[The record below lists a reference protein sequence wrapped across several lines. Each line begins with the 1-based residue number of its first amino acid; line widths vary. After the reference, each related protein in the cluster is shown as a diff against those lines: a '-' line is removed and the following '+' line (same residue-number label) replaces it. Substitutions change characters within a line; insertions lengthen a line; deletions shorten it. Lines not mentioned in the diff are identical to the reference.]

1 MLAPR
6 ESRSRDCRRL
16 DELWRFRFDPGG
28 QGVTQAWWR
37 GPLPGAREMAVPASY
52 NDLVT
57 DTAER
62 EHVGDVWYQRDVWV
76 PAAWAGQRIVARC
89 DAATHHGT
97 MWPARSGSP
106 SMPAGT
112 RRSRPT

>member
-6 ESRSRDCRRL
+6 DSRSRDCRRL
-16 DELWRFRFDPGG
+16 DGLWRFRFDAGG
-28 QGVTQAWWR
+28 EGTQGRWWR

-57 DTAER
+57 EAAER
-62 EHVGDVWYQRDVWV
+62 DHVGDVWYQRDVRV
-76 PAAWAGQRIVARC
+76 PATWQGRRIVLRC

-97 MWPARSGSP
+97 VW
-106 SMPAGT
+106 AGDDAG
-112 RRSRPT
+112 R